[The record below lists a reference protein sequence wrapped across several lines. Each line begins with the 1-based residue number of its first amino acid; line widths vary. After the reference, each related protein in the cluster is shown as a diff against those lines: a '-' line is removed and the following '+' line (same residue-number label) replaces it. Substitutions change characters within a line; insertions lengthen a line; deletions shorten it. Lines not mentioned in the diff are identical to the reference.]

1 MKEVG
6 KMPINAKEMSRRD
19 FLKLSAGSSAALS
32 LFFFGFPR
40 FDRVLAS
47 PGSATTEVPLIWLS
61 LGACTGCVV
70 SVLNTLSPRIQNV
83 LLDEAIP
90 GKHISVRY
98 QATIMAAEGEKAIQS
113 LKQTARNKGGYIL
126 VVEGAISTKDK
137 GIYCQI
143 GEANGQGIIGLDQ
156 AINLGRD
163 AQAVLCVGTC
173 ASFGGIP
180 AAAPNPT
187 GCVSVQK
194 LFQDN
199 NIQTP
204 IINISGCPPHPD
216 WFVGTVAAVLLGGL
230 ESVKLDALKRP
241 VDYYGLRVHDN
252 CPRQGYFH
260 LGIFSQKFSD
270 PYCMYQLG
278 CKGPI
283 SYADCPKRMWN
294 SSTNWCIG
302 ANALCTGCVNPGYPD
317 ESTPFMKKPADWELA
332 ALTLPP
338 EKEESG
344 LPPVAAGAIGAVAG
358 AALVGIGVASSRM
371 IKTRNETK
379 ENEEKKEP

>member
-1 MKEVG
+1 
-6 KMPINAKEMSRRD
+6 MPINNKEMSRRD
-19 FLKLSAGSSAALS
+19 FLKLSAGSTAALS
-32 LFFFGFPR
+32 LFFFSFPR
-40 FDRVLAS
+40 IDRVLAS
-47 PGSATTEVPLIWLS
+47 SGSATTEVPLIWLS
-61 LGACTGCVV
+61 VGACTGCVV
-70 SVLNTLSPRIQNV
+70 SVLNTLSPRIQNI

-98 QATIMAAEGEKAIQS
+98 QTTIMAAEGAKAIQS
-113 LKQTARNKGGYIL
+113 LKQTALNKGGYIL
-126 VVEGAISTKDK
+126 VVEGAVATKAN
-137 GIYCQI
+137 GVYCQI
-143 GEANGQGIIGLDQ
+143 GEENGRGITGLEQ

-163 AQAVLCVGTC
+163 AQAVLSVGTC

-199 NIQTP
+199 NIHTP

-216 WFVGTVAAVLLGGL
+216 WFVGTVATILLGGL

-260 LGIFSQKFSD
+260 LGIFSRKFSD

-302 ANALCTGCVNPGYPD
+302 ANAICIGCVNPGFPD

-344 LPPVAAGAIGAVAG
+344 LPPAAAGAIGAVAG
-358 AALVGIGVASSRM
+358 AALVGIGVASSRL

-379 ENEEKKEP
+379 ENEEQNKP